1 MPVWL
6 GLLLTVRFLSELA
19 LLGGVA
25 WLGALIGRGG
35 WLSVLL
41 AVVGG
46 LAVAAL
52 WGLLMAPRAARRL
65 SDPARLLV
73 ELVLFVGTGIS
84 LAQFG
89 YSTPGVIAMGI
100 AVVAAVLARASRAE
114 NWSQRNDAPASTS

>member
-1 MPVWL
+1 MSVWL

-25 WLGALIGRGG
+25 WLGALIGGGG
-35 WLSVLL
+35 WPSVLL

-46 LAVAAL
+46 LAVAVL
-52 WGLLMAPRAARRL
+52 WGFLMAPRAARRL
-65 SDPARLLV
+65 RDPARLVV
-73 ELVLFVGTGIS
+73 EVVLFVGTGIS

-89 YSTPGVIAMGI
+89 YSEPGVSGMGI
-100 AVVAAVLARASRAE
+100 AVVAAALARAFRAE